1 MNKKTALIVDDED
14 DIRALAAIS
23 LQRMGLECYVAA
35 NIHEAHL
42 KLSERHFHF
51 CITDMKLPDGNGLE
65 LIQYCQQHFPSMPIA
80 MITAYGNLEL
90 GINALKAGAFDVVS
104 KPIDTERLRHLAQE
118 AVRLSQ
124 VPISLDTPITVA
136 SLTGDS
142 DLILELKEQ
151 IFKVSRT
158 QAPVFIIG
166 EAGSGKNLT
175 AQLIHQQSTR
185 SNQAFITVS
194 CADCNEVELDKRLF
208 GENSPA
214 DGLLCAA
221 HLGTL
226 YLDNVDQLPLAT
238 QAKLLRALQEKTLW
252 DNSHEKSYPVH
263 FRVLSSSE
271 KDLQPLVKNHEFR
284 QDLFF
289 RLNVIPISIPP
300 LRAHK
305 GDIPLL
311 TTHLLHH
318 YCSIWSMPTLS
329 IEPDALAA
337 LIDHDFPGNM
347 SELEAILQRAVTMAE
362 GDAITLNDLY
372 IDSSPNELMPA
383 IQGRVETNNLEQY
396 LENIERRA
404 ITLALEST
412 RWNKTLAAQKLGIS
426 FRTLRY
432 RCKKLGIE

>member
-1 MNKKTALIVDDED
+1 MNKKIALIVDDED

-35 NIHEAHL
+35 NIHEAHM

-65 LIQYCQQHFPSMPIA
+65 LIEYCQQHFPAMPIA

-104 KPIDTERLRHLAQE
+104 KPIDTERLRNLAQE
-118 AVRLSQ
+118 ALRLSQ
-124 VPISLDTPITVA
+124 VPVSLAAPIA
-136 SLTGDS
+136 GANLTGES
-142 DLILELKEQ
+142 SIMLELKEQ
-151 IFKVSRT
+151 ILKVSRT
-158 QAPVFIIG
+158 QAPVFISG

-185 SNQAFITVS
+185 SNQSFVIAS
-194 CADCNEVELDKRLF
+194 CSGRNEAEIDKLLF
-208 GENSPA
+208 GAQSPA

-226 YLDNVDQLPLAT
+226 FLDDVDQLPLAT
-238 QAKLLRALQEKTLW
+238 QAKLLRALQEKMLW
-252 DNSHEKSYPVH
+252 DNSHEKNYPVD

-271 KDLQPLVKNHEFR
+271 KDLQQLVKNHEFR

-289 RLNVIPISIPP
+289 RLNVIPINIPP

-305 GDIPLL
+305 DDIPLL
-311 TTHLLHH
+311 TTQLLHH

-329 IEPDALAA
+329 IEPEALAA
-337 LIDHDFPGNM
+337 LIAYDFPGNV

-362 GDAITLNDLY
+362 GDSITLNDLY
-372 IDSSPNELMPA
+372 IHSDTDDLMPA
-383 IQGRVETNNLEQY
+383 IQGRIETNNLEQY

-432 RCKKLGIE
+432 RCKKLGID